1 MNIIDINFGPN
12 KMYGIE
18 LGIFNF
24 DPIDMAI
31 GSWEI
36 IAAKVCIK
44 FFGLNFVLFSLEI
57 SDTRV
62 SLGVLNC
69 FLSAFWG

>member
-1 MNIIDINFGPN
+1 MTIGYHFGPN
-12 KMYGIE
+12 RIYGIE

-24 DPIDMAI
+24 DSIDMAI

-44 FFGLNFVLFSLEI
+44 IFGLNLVLLSLEI
-57 SDTRV
+57 SDTRA